1 MVLMVLCPRPNQHI
15 TKPFYYFDESKNNV
29 EVRNQP
35 ANQHHFK
42 MTIESFF
49 EAMMTLVASANI
61 LMSSVHRRWLT
72 RREIVMIQGFPC
84 TSHDTHGVPCSSY
97 AKRHHDAYHGRESS
111 DWPSRRAVCE
121 QAGNSMHTAISGVV
135 MLFTLTQ
142 VMMPPDMMYLQ
153 VAELQRTIRVN
164 IDNRMMLSQSSQ
176 GSTPRPCR
184 KRTLPAPIDPSDHST
199 TSPGDQDTDLG
210 HEHEHVNSNDVENV
224 KKPRTDQI
232 EIEIKF

>member
-1 MVLMVLCPRPNQHI
+1 MLKYRP
-15 TKPFYYFDESKNNV
+15 S
-29 EVRNQP
+29 
-35 ANQHHFK
+35 ANQHNVT
-42 MTIESFF
+42 MAIESIF

-84 TSHDTHGVPCSSY
+84 TSDDTHGVPCSSY
-97 AKRHHDAYHGRESS
+97 AKRHHDAYHGRPSS

-142 VMMPPDMMYLQ
+142 VMMSPDMMHLQ
-153 VAELQRTIRVN
+153 VAELQRTIRVS
-164 IDNRMMLSQSSQ
+164 IDNPMMLSQGSQ
-176 GSTPRPCR
+176 GSTRPCR
-184 KRTLPAPIDPSDHST
+184 KRTMPANDPPDHST
-199 TSPGDQDTDLG
+199 TSPGDQETDLS
-210 HEHEHVNSNDVENV
+210 HEHVNSHDVQNV
-224 KKPRTDQI
+224 KKSKTDQI